1 MRRALLI
8 LLLLVALAVLIGL
21 AVVED
26 PGYVL
31 IAYKNFRYESSL
43 WAAVTVI
50 AVLALAV
57 YLVRLLLS
65 LVLVSGGVVNPWS
78 RRNRQRRVQLASEQ
92 GLLDLAEGRWA
103 RAVRHLQRAADGERQ
118 PLIYYLGAARAANEL
133 GEYEQSDGFLE
144 KALERQPH
152 AELAIALAH
161 AELQQARGQTEA
173 ALETLQVMR
182 DRHPHHRQVLK
193 HLQQVHQQRGDWPA
207 VIALLPDLRKDKV
220 LGDAELT
227 ALEQQAWS
235 ARLASAANDGLND
248 GEIALQPLTQAW
260 QHLSKSQ
267 RGEPQLVAVYA
278 EQLRVLGA
286 PEEAEEVLRAAIARQ
301 YDSRLV
307 ELYGLVRGRDV
318 AKQLQ
323 TAEGWLKANPTDPV
337 LLLCLGRLCL
347 QNHLWGKARE
357 YFESSLSFARH
368 PQACAELARLL
379 AQLGEVQRSNELFQE
394 GLSLLDQRLP
404 NLPLPKTVSA

>member
-8 LLLLVALAVLIGL
+8 LLLLVATAVLIGL

-43 WAAVTVI
+43 WAAVALI
-50 AVLALAV
+50 AVVWLAV
-57 YLVRLLLS
+57 YLIRLLLS
-65 LVLVSGGVVNPWS
+65 LVFVSGGVVNPWS
-78 RRNRQRRVQLASEQ
+78 RRNRKRRVQLASEQ

-103 RAVRHLQRAADGERQ
+103 RAVRHLQRAAEGEQQ

-133 GEYEQSDGFLE
+133 GDYEQSDGFLE

-220 LGDAELT
+220 LGDAELS

-235 ARLASAANDGLND
+235 ARLASAATDGLNN

-260 QHLSKSQ
+260 QHLSKAQ
-267 RGEPQLVAVYA
+267 RSEPQLVAVYA

-286 PEEAEEVLRAAIARQ
+286 PEEAEEVLRAAITRQ

-307 ELYGLVRGRDV
+307 ELYGQVRGRDA
-318 AKQLQ
+318 AKQVQ
-323 TAEGWLKANPTDPV
+323 TAEGWLKTNPTDPV

-347 QNHLWGKARE
+347 HNNLWGKARE
-357 YFESSLSFARH
+357 YFESSLSFART
-368 PQACAELARLL
+368 PQTCAELARLL
-379 AQLGEVQRSNELFQE
+379 AQKGELQRSNELYEE
-394 GLSLLDQRLP
+394 GMQLLDRRVTA
-404 NLPLPKTVSA
+404 PLVPATAGA

>member
-8 LLLLVALAVLIGL
+8 LLLLVATAVLIGL

-43 WAAVTVI
+43 WAAVALI
-50 AVLALAV
+50 AVVWLAV
-57 YLVRLLLS
+57 YLTRLLLS
-65 LVLVSGGVVNPWS
+65 LVFVSGGVVNPWS
-78 RRNRQRRVQLASEQ
+78 RRNRKRRVQLASEQ

-103 RAVRHLQRAADGERQ
+103 RAVRHLQRAAEGEQQ

-133 GEYEQSDGFLE
+133 GDYEQSDGFLE

-220 LGDAELT
+220 LGDAELS

-235 ARLASAANDGLND
+235 ARLASAATDGLNN

-260 QHLSKSQ
+260 QHLSKAQ
-267 RGEPQLVAVYA
+267 RSEPQLVAVYA

-286 PEEAEEVLRAAIARQ
+286 PEEAEEVLRAAITRQ

-307 ELYGLVRGRDV
+307 ELYGQVRGRDA
-318 AKQLQ
+318 AKQVQ
-323 TAEGWLKANPTDPV
+323 TAEGWLKTNPTDPV

-347 QNHLWGKARE
+347 HNNLWGKARE
-357 YFESSLSFARH
+357 YFESSLSFART
-368 PQACAELARLL
+368 PQTCAELARLL
-379 AQLGEVQRSNELFQE
+379 AQQGELQRSNELYEE
-394 GLSLLDQRLP
+394 GMQLLDRRVTA
-404 NLPLPKTVSA
+404 PLVPATAGV

>member
-8 LLLLVALAVLIGL
+8 LLLVIATAVLIGL

-43 WAAVTVI
+43 WAAVALI
-50 AVLALAV
+50 AAVWLAV
-57 YLVRLLLS
+57 YLIRLVLS
-65 LVLVSGGVVNPWS
+65 LVFVSGGVVNPWS
-78 RRNRQRRVQLASEQ
+78 RRNRKRRVQLASEQ

-103 RAVRHLQRAADGERQ
+103 RAVRHLQRAAEGEQQ

-133 GEYEQSDGFLE
+133 GDYEQSDGFLE

-182 DRHPHHRQVLK
+182 NRHPHHRQVLK

-220 LGDAELT
+220 LGDAELS

-235 ARLASAANDGLND
+235 ARLASAATDGLNN

-267 RGEPQLVAVYA
+267 RSEPRLVAVYA

-286 PEEAEEVLRAAIARQ
+286 PEEAEEVLRSAISRQ

-307 ELYGLVRGRDV
+307 ELYGQVRGRDAV
-318 AKQLQ
+318 KQLQ
-323 TAEGWLKANPTDPV
+323 AAEGWLKTNPTDPV

-347 QNHLWGKARE
+347 HNNLWGKARE
-357 YFESSLSFARH
+357 YFESSLGFART
-368 PQACAELARLL
+368 PLACGELARLL
-379 AQLGEVQRSNELFQE
+379 AQQGELQRSNELFE
-394 GLSLLDQRLP
+394 EAMGLLDRPLP
-404 NLPLPKTVSA
+404 TLPLPAVASV

>member
-8 LLLLVALAVLIGL
+8 LLLVIATAVLIGL

-43 WAAVTVI
+43 WAAVALI
-50 AVLALAV
+50 AAVWLAV
-57 YLVRLLLS
+57 YLIRLVLS
-65 LVLVSGGVVNPWS
+65 LVFVSGGVVNPWS
-78 RRNRQRRVQLASEQ
+78 RRNRKRRVQLASEQ

-103 RAVRHLQRAADGERQ
+103 RAVRHLQRAAEGEQQ

-133 GEYEQSDGFLE
+133 GDYEQSDGFLE

-182 DRHPHHRQVLK
+182 NRHPHHRQVLK

-220 LGDAELT
+220 LGDAELS

-235 ARLASAANDGLND
+235 ARLASAATDGLNN

-267 RGEPQLVAVYA
+267 RSEPRLVAVYA

-286 PEEAEEVLRAAIARQ
+286 PEEAEEVLRSAISRQ
-301 YDSRLV
+301 YDNRLV
-307 ELYGLVRGRDV
+307 ELYGQVRGRDAV
-318 AKQLQ
+318 KQLQ
-323 TAEGWLKANPTDPV
+323 AAEGWLKTNPTDPV

-347 QNHLWGKARE
+347 HNNLWGKARE
-357 YFESSLSFARH
+357 YFESSLGFART
-368 PQACAELARLL
+368 PQACGELARLL
-379 AQLGEVQRSNELFQE
+379 AQQGELQRSNELFE
-394 GLSLLDQRLP
+394 EAMGLLDRPLP
-404 NLPLPKTVSA
+404 TLPLPAVASV

>member
-1 MRRALLI
+1 
-8 LLLLVALAVLIGL
+8 
-21 AVVED
+21 
-26 PGYVL
+26 
-31 IAYKNFRYESSL
+31 
-43 WAAVTVI
+43 
-50 AVLALAV
+50 
-57 YLVRLLLS
+57 
-65 LVLVSGGVVNPWS
+65 
-78 RRNRQRRVQLASEQ
+78 
-92 GLLDLAEGRWA
+92 
-103 RAVRHLQRAADGERQ
+103 
-118 PLIYYLGAARAANEL
+118 
-133 GEYEQSDGFLE
+133 
-144 KALERQPH
+144 
-152 AELAIALAH
+152 LAH

-182 DRHPHHRQVLK
+182 ERHPHHRQVLK

-220 LGDAELT
+220 LGDAELS

-235 ARLASAANDGLND
+235 ARLASAASEGLNN

-267 RGEPQLVAVYA
+267 RSEPQLVVVYA
-278 EQLRVLGA
+278 QQLHALGA

-307 ELYGLVRGRDV
+307 ELYGQVRGRDL

-323 TAEGWLKANPTDPV
+323 TAEGWLKANASDPL

-347 QNHLWGKARE
+347 QNRLWGKARE
-357 YFESSLSFARH
+357 YFESSLSFARS

-379 AQLGEVQRSNELFQE
+379 AQQGELERSNELFQE
-394 GLSLLDQRLP
+394 SLGLLDQHLP
-404 NLPLPKTVSA
+404 SLPLPEAVSA

>member
-8 LLLLVALAVLIGL
+8 LLLVIATAVLIGL

-43 WAAVTVI
+43 WAAVALI
-50 AVLALAV
+50 AAVWLAV
-57 YLVRLLLS
+57 YLIRLVLS
-65 LVLVSGGVVNPWS
+65 LVFVSGGVVNPWS
-78 RRNRQRRVQLASEQ
+78 RRNRKRRVQLASEQ

-103 RAVRHLQRAADGERQ
+103 RAVRHLQRAAEGEQQ

-133 GEYEQSDGFLE
+133 GDYEQSDGFLE

-182 DRHPHHRQVLK
+182 NRHPHHRQVLK

-220 LGDAELT
+220 LGDAELS

-235 ARLASAANDGLND
+235 ARLASAATDGLNN

-267 RGEPQLVAVYA
+267 RSEPRLVAVYA

-286 PEEAEEVLRAAIARQ
+286 PEEAEEVLRSAISRQ

-307 ELYGLVRGRDV
+307 ELYGQVRGRDAV
-318 AKQLQ
+318 KQLQ
-323 TAEGWLKANPTDPV
+323 AAEGWLKSNPTDPV

-347 QNHLWGKARE
+347 HNNLWGKARE
-357 YFESSLSFARH
+357 YFESSLGFART
-368 PQACAELARLL
+368 PLACGELARLL
-379 AQLGEVQRSNELFQE
+379 AQQGELQRSNELFE
-394 GLSLLDQRLP
+394 EAMGLLDRPLP
-404 NLPLPKTVSA
+404 TLPLPAVASV